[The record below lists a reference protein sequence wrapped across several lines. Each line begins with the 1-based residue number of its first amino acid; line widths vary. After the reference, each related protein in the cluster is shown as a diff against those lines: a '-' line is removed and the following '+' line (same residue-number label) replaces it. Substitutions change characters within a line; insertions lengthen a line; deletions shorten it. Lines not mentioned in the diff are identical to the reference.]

1 MTRIPKVLLAVS
13 LTAFAVGGVVAFGN
27 PEIPVGWT
35 VAMPVG
41 AIFFGL
47 FLVTFLL
54 QQEVARF
61 DEEERARLE
70 LAERYAAR
78 TAKDAGAQI
87 PLVQIYSATRPTPHS
102 ECGHL
107 PLKTLSR
114 IARRVRE
121 VTGLKAE
128 VF

>member
-1 MTRIPKVLLAVS
+1 
-13 LTAFAVGGVVAFGN
+13 
-27 PEIPVGWT
+27 
-35 VAMPVG
+35 MPVG
-41 AIFFGL
+41 AVCLGL
-47 FLVTFLL
+47 FLVTILL

-78 TAKDAGAQI
+78 TAKDAGVQI
-87 PLVQIYSATRPTPHS
+87 QLVQIYSATRPTPHS
-102 ECGHL
+102 DCGHL